1 MKKIQFAFLALVAL
15 FIASCSE
22 KNEDIMVR
30 FHNTLSDDIT
40 DARMEFSD
48 NHITD
53 IGLIPA
59 GGTTDYVL
67 FDYFEVGDHL
77 PMGALFGKKGD
88 ADFIARSGLFCATG
102 VEFKQLEPGYYQID
116 VVEFPN
122 IDTTNWHQYYIKLAD

>member
-1 MKKIQFAFLALVAL
+1 MKKIQFAFLAFVAL

-30 FHNTLSDDIT
+30 FQNTLSDDIT

-48 NHITD
+48 NHVTD
-53 IGLIPA
+53 IGSIPA

-67 FDYFEVGDHL
+67 FDYFEVGDRL

-88 ADFIARSGLFCATG
+88 ADFIALSGLFCDTG
-102 VEFKQLEPGYYQID
+102 VEFK
-116 VVEFPN
+116 
-122 IDTTNWHQYYIKLAD
+122 